1 MTAALRRPS
10 TAVVAVAILLVGIFP
25 LVSDDLYYQ
34 NMIILSL
41 VFAIG
46 AVGLNVIMGYGG
58 YISLGQMLNTLSGG
72 DGRTSTR

>member
-1 MTAALRRPS
+1 MTAPAARRS
-10 TAVVAVAILLVGIFP
+10 GRAAGRRWSRCSLLFP

-46 AVGLNVIMGYGG
+46 A
-58 YISLGQMLNTLSGG
+58 SA
-72 DGRTSTR
+72 